1 MRSVTNAIRTRFL
14 SGIILGAV
22 LTCQVQ
28 AQGRTLRW
36 YKGNTHTHT
45 LNSDGDS
52 PPDVVVR
59 WYRENGWQFVVIT
72 DHEYITDVAPLNALF
87 GAAGRFLVIRG
98 QEVTQR
104 IADSAHAEKW
114 RQAHMN
120 SINATRVVMPQPRA
134 TIAESYRQNIEA
146 IRSAGGLPQINHPNW
161 RWSVRLTDM
170 LDLPD
175 STMFELWNGHPGI
188 NNLGGADG
196 TGQKS
201 PSTEALWDSLL
212 TRGKLLWGAGTDDSH
227 TYTRPWDRNVPRPGQ
242 AWVVVR
248 ADTLSPEA
256 IVTSLRRGEFYAS
269 TGVQLRDYVVDARGL
284 SLTIERVRGT
294 SDDTRFR
301 TEFIGRGGMVLA
313 TVEGMTARYDFRGN
327 EGYVRARVTD
337 SHGQHA
343 WTQPVRPS
351 NR

>member
-1 MRSVTNAIRTRFL
+1 VLRSRFL
-14 SGIILGAV
+14 QVIALGVV
-22 LTCQVQ
+22 LASELP

-36 YKGNTHTHT
+36 YKGNTHAHT

-72 DHEYITDVAPLNALF
+72 DHEHLTDVVPLNALL
-87 GAAGRFLVIRG
+87 GAAGKFLVIRG

-104 IADSAHAEKW
+104 IADSSHAETW

-120 SINATRVVMPQPRA
+120 SINGARVVMPQPRA
-134 TIAESYRQNIEA
+134 TIAESYARNIES
-146 IRSAGGLPQINHPNW
+146 IRAAGGLPQVNHPNW
-161 RWSVRLTDM
+161 RWSVRLADM
-170 LDLPD
+170 LELPD

-196 TGQKS
+196 TGHMS

-212 TRGKLLWGAGTDDSH
+212 TRGKLLWAAGTDDSH
-227 TYTRPWDRNVPRPGQ
+227 TFTRPWDRSVARPGQ

-248 ADTLSPEA
+248 ADTLTPEA
-256 IVTSLRRGEFYAS
+256 IVSALRRGEFYAS
-269 TGVQLRDYVVDARGL
+269 TGVSLREYTADARGIA
-284 SLTIERVRGT
+284 LTIERVRGAA
-294 SDDTRFR
+294 DDTRFR
-301 TEFIGRGGMVLA
+301 TEFIGRGGTVLA
-313 TVEGMTARYDFRGN
+313 TVEGMTARYEFRGT

-337 SHGQHA
+337 SHGYRA
-343 WTQPVRPS
+343 WTQPVRLPS
-351 NR
+351 R

>member
-1 MRSVTNAIRTRFL
+1 MLLAGEL
-14 SGIILGAV
+14 A
-22 LTCQVQ
+22 

-45 LNSDGDS
+45 LNSDGES

-72 DHEYITDVAPLNALF
+72 DHEFLTDVAPLNALL
-87 GAAGRFLVIRG
+87 GAAGKFLVIRG

-104 IADSAHAEKW
+104 VADSSHADKW

-120 SINATRVVMPQPRA
+120 SINPAAVVKPQPRA
-134 TIAESYRQNIEA
+134 SIAESYARNIES
-146 IRSAGGLPQINHPNW
+146 IRAAGGLPQINHPNW

-170 LDLPD
+170 LELPD
-175 STMFELWNGHPGI
+175 STMFEIWNGHPGI

-196 TGQKS
+196 AGQSS

-212 TRGKLLWGAGTDDSH
+212 TRGKILWAAGTDDAH
-227 TYTRPWDRNVPRPGQ
+227 TYTRPWDRSAARPGQ

-248 ADTLSPEA
+248 ADTLTPEA
-256 IVTSLRRGEFYAS
+256 IVTSLRRGDFYAS
-269 TGVQLRDYVVDARGL
+269 NGIQLRDYAADARGIT
-284 SLTIERVRGT
+284 LTIDRVRGT
-294 SDDTRFR
+294 FDDTRFR
-301 TEFIGRGGMVLA
+301 TEFVGRGGAVLK
-313 TVEGMTARYDFRGN
+313 TVDGLTARYEFRGD

-337 SHGQHA
+337 SYGYRA
-343 WTQPVRPS
+343 WTQPVRPA